1 MSLDLLKTSSANLLA
16 RALQLSSNLSGPL
29 PALVAPSAASDS
41 VAPLT
46 ITPIRQ
52 PSIHTTAS
60 SLPAATEV
68 SLPLDIEVARSSDST
83 ELSPVSLRRPGDFN
97 GDGWVDLPWH
107 DPITSEVK
115 IWLLGE
121 TGVLGNV
128 SLPSVVRPGWR
139 IRGVEDFNLDN
150 NPDLLWYNQITGET
164 VIWLMA
170 GTEFQRVVSLP
181 SAGAGYRLEATG
193 AFSTTGVGLLWRNPY
208 TGENKIW
215 QITGADF
222 AVQESF
228 LPTVPGINLSI
239 RAVGDFNRSGS
250 VDILWQNSLTG
261 RSAIWWMNGLTV
273 LSTEAVPLTFQVS
286 QASSDWATVLTAFL
300 AGAAPNP
307 LAIAPA
313 VLTVPA
319 ETVVNPVVS
328 AVELVAEPVP
338 TEPVANTLTP
348 LVNTLAP
355 TLPAIAS
362 AIASIEVEEWKQAP
376 VEAATRLA
384 KTPQLG
390 AVMSALLTAPESVA
404 AIAGLPIASVAP
416 IELIA
421 PVAPIEPITPVA
433 IPEPSS
439 VPSLNAGMSNLPLA
453 IPSSVLNCHL
463 AAIVEAETHDSF
475 TAVFAETGT
484 TASFRLPDSL
494 FSQAVR
500 LLDPFRVNWPVA
512 LQAPL
517 ATPTAPIEI
526 ANLSFSGLEGDTGT
540 LQIRLREAPTTPW
553 TVTLETADF
562 LVVDANAKVQDGF
575 QNQLIFTSDNWNQF
589 QTIAFIAEVD
599 GVSTDRVLG
608 NWVNFSL
615 ANGLT
620 PAPFASVTYDLGTV
634 VNTYAPD
641 PTRFNID
648 LDFRNDYLG
657 FWTLERQAIAQRAAD
672 DWANRI
678 ANEWSDF
685 TLNATLNRLDTFA
698 GRTVPFTS
706 KRYVDDVLVFVNVS
720 ADSNRF
726 EAALGGPDYEFG
738 GWITSPEQMPRVGQI
753 FVNPT
758 IYTQFSD
765 EVLYQVVSHEIGHV
779 LGLLGLNWQG
789 YNLIDSTNLRTATFN
804 GPYSTRLY
812 GAPIPMQSQD
822 GGDLAH
828 PADRVQSIMSY
839 GYLYRL
845 PAPSE
850 LDYAMLADSGY
861 RVRGINHFVSI

>member
-1 MSLDLLKTSSANLLA
+1 MSLDLFKTFNSNLLA
-16 RALQLSSNLSGPL
+16 NAFRLSSNLACSFAE
-29 PALVAPSAASDS
+29 PASPNAAAASI
-41 VAPLT
+41 APLT
-46 ITPIRQ
+46 IAPIRQ
-52 PSIHTTAS
+52 PSINSTAS
-60 SLPAATEV
+60 SLPLAAGGLMPPDIGVAPSSHSTEV
-68 SLPLDIEVARSSDST
+68 API
-83 ELSPVSLRRPGDFN
+83 SLRRSGDFN

-107 DPITSEVK
+107 DPVTSEVK

-139 IRGVEDFNLDN
+139 IRGVEDFNLDHN
-150 NPDLLWYNQITGET
+150 TDLLWYNQITGET

-193 AFSTTGVGLLWRNPY
+193 AFSTTGVDLLWRNPY
-208 TGENKIW
+208 TGENKVW

-222 AVQESF
+222 AIQESF

-239 RAVGDFNRSGS
+239 RAVGDFNQNGS

-261 RSAIWWMNGLTV
+261 QSSIWWMDGLTV
-273 LSTEAVPLTFQVS
+273 LATEAVPATFKVS
-286 QASSDWATVLTAFL
+286 PTSLDWAAILTAFL
-300 AGAAPNP
+300 GASVPTVPSALP
-307 LAIAPA
+307 AIAPA
-313 VLTVPA
+313 L
-319 ETVVNPVVS
+319 
-328 AVELVAEPVP
+328 
-338 TEPVANTLTP
+338 TEPANTSAEL
-348 LVNTLAP
+348 
-355 TLPAIAS
+355 LPA
-362 AIASIEVEEWKQAP
+362 
-376 VEAATRLA
+376 VEAALTQAGVAGNVRLDRLFEHFADQDQLLAGGVA
-384 KTPQLG
+384 KPLKMPQL
-390 AVMSALLTAPESVA
+390 AAAMAAMVTSPERVA
-404 AIAGLPIASVAP
+404 AIAGLPIALSDLIAP
-416 IELIA
+416 IA
-421 PVAPIEPITPVA
+421 PVAPIASIGLAP
-433 IPEPSS
+433 IPEPSP
-439 VPSLNAGMSNLPLA
+439 VPDGVLKDPVLEIPTSL
-453 IPSSVLNCHL
+453 LNWHL
-463 AAIVEAETHDSF
+463 AAIVESETNPSF
-475 TAVFAETGT
+475 AAVFAETGT
-484 TASFRLPDSL
+484 TASFRLPDPL
-494 FSQAVR
+494 FSQAVQ
-500 LLDPFRVNWPVA
+500 LLDSFSVNWPVA

-517 ATPTAPIEI
+517 VTPTAAIEI

-553 TVTLETADF
+553 IVTLETANF
-562 LVVDANAKVQDGF
+562 LVVDANANVQDGF
-575 QNQLIFTSDNWNQF
+575 QNQLIFTSDNWDQF
-589 QTIAFIAEVD
+589 QTIALIAEVD
-599 GVSTDRVLG
+599 GSSTDRVLG

-615 ANGLT
+615 ADGL
-620 PAPFASVTYDLGTV
+620 APVSFASVTYDLGTV

-648 LDFRNDYLG
+648 LDFRNDYLE
-657 FWTLERQAIAQRAAD
+657 FWTPARQAIAQRAAD
-672 DWANRI
+672 DWASRI
-678 ANEWSDF
+678 ANEWEDL

-698 GRTVPFTS
+698 GRTVPFTT

-720 ADSNRF
+720 ADTSGF

-738 GWITSPEQMPRVGQI
+738 GWITSPELMPRVGQI

-758 IYTQFSD
+758 IYAQFPD

-789 YNLIDSTNLRTATFN
+789 YNLIDQTNLRTATFN

-828 PADRVQSIMSY
+828 PADRVESIMSY

-845 PAPSE
+845 PAPTQ

-861 RVRGINHFVSI
+861 RVRGINHFVST